1 MMECWVYQPNLHA
14 TILNS
19 KGRDIMQNHSIHSMM
34 IILISSLLS
43 ACSMSDWWNGHY
55 ATRAAIIADQQEA
68 EAYYAAESPA
78 TKALREKNHL
88 ICWSEAVNEKDRS
101 LFTPVYDRCMRRRG
115 TPMWHDGLDK

>member
-1 MMECWVYQPNLHA
+1 MEQ

-19 KGRDIMQNHSIHSMM
+19 KEGNIMHNRSINSIM
-34 IILISSLLS
+34 IILISSLLLS

-68 EAYYAAESPA
+68 EAYYASESPA
-78 TKALREKNHL
+78 TKALREKNHP
-88 ICWSEAVNEKDRS
+88 ICWSEAVHEKDRS

-115 TPMWHDGLDK
+115 TPVWHDGLDK